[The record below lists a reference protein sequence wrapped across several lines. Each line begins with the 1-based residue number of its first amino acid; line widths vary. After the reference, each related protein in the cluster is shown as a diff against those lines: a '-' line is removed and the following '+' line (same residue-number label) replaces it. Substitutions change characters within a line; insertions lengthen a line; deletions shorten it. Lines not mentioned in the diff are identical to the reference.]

1 MTLPDLPILLLAA
14 GASTRMRG
22 TDKLLE
28 DIDGVPLIR
37 RQAKMARAATTGPVI
52 LTLPPPPHP
61 RYNALTDL
69 EILCLPVP
77 DAATGLSA
85 SIRAGINAL
94 PPNTSR
100 VMICLTDLPDL
111 TTQDLITVATAA
123 STETIT
129 RGATQAGKPG
139 HPIIFDKCHF
149 DALKSLTGDEGAR
162 DIIKTT
168 TPALVPLPNTHA
180 LNDLDTPEDW
190 AAWRTART

>member
-28 DIDGVPLIR
+28 DVDGEPLIR
-37 RQAKMARAATTGPVI
+37 RQAQIARAATTGPVI

-61 RYNALTDL
+61 RYAALTDL

-94 PPNTSR
+94 PPSASR

-111 TTQDLITVATAA
+111 TLQDLITVATAP
-123 STETIT
+123 SQETIT
-129 RGATQAGKPG
+129 RGATQSGKPG
-139 HPIIFDKCHF
+139 HPIIFDRCHF
-149 DALKSLTGDEGAR
+149 DALKSLTGDAGAKPLLKNA
-162 DIIKTT
+162 KTT
-168 TPALVPLPNTHA
+168 LIPLRGTHA

-190 AAWRTART
+190 AAWRATRP